1 MGGCVAKGKV
11 RLAGLDDWGQLT
23 AMRSELWPD
32 GSAEEHR
39 RELRAILS
47 GEARGNA
54 AMTIFVWET
63 REGKLAGFL
72 EARLRS
78 HADGCDKSRPVG
90 YLEGWFVRPEE
101 RRQGIGGALV
111 RAAEVWAR
119 RQGCREMASDAE
131 IDNQVSQRAHEA
143 LGYQAGSR
151 VVTYRKPLEVAKS
164 SLLKP

>member
-1 MGGCVAKGKV
+1 
-11 RLAGLDDWGQLT
+11 
-23 AMRSELWPD
+23 
-32 GSAEEHR
+32 
-39 RELRAILS
+39 
-47 GEARGNA
+47 
-54 AMTIFVWET
+54 
-63 REGKLAGFL
+63 
-72 EARLRS
+72 

-143 LGYQAGSR
+143 LGDQAGSR
-151 VVTYRKPLEVAKS
+151 EVTSRNPLEVAKS
-164 SLLKP
+164 SLLKPCPLARERPRRIARWPIREMTREACAGGLQFPGHE